1 MEPTNQSLRAR
12 RAYEQA
18 LPTIL
23 EVPLDSVLPI
33 TVDITSMVAKA
44 VGSMPEIRR
53 FREQVVRLPD
63 FDLNAF
69 DNTETYARAAGFAH
83 TRYLAASEPDSA
95 LAAKFDEAMKL
106 RELLLTD
113 VTALAK
119 RGLLNGKR
127 LTELKGPVGYKNGA
141 QDLATLS
148 EIIRPH
154 LAAIAGKTAVTE
166 ADLDRAEDMSD
177 EIITIVGEKEQ
188 GPASVAV
195 TSEVRQQAYTLF
207 VRTWEQAHR
216 AISFI
221 RFAEGDADEIVPS
234 LVERR
239 PSAKQKE
246 AEPVASAPA
255 AAVQPVNG
263 HAAAPVAPGL
273 PGSDPFNRV

>member
-23 EVPLDSVLPI
+23 AVPLDSLLPI
-33 TVDITSMVAKA
+33 TVDITSMVTKA

-53 FREQVVRLPD
+53 FRDQVARLPE
-63 FDLNAF
+63 FDVDAF
-69 DNTETYARAAGFAH
+69 DHIETYARAAGFAH

-113 VTALAK
+113 ATALAK

-127 LTELKGPVGYKNGA
+127 LSELKGPVGYKNGA

-148 EIIRPH
+148 EIIRPN

-239 PSAKQKE
+239 ASAKKKE
-246 AEPVASAPA
+246 PEPAVSAPA
-255 AAVQPVNG
+255 APLQPANG
-263 HAAAPVAPGL
+263 HAAAPVAAGL